1 MTYSATDMTALE
13 TMEMLFARMCNCSS
27 TSGRRSNYVKMWDLW
42 HENAAVREVWDFCE
56 TARLLVN
63 RFVKRVKEIVVDWF
77 STLAHRRYGKYD
89 AFIDW
94 ECAPID
100 EAEVFYLLQIR
111 DDATREL
118 IASKVGTSG
127 GVVERLRDEV
137 KEYTK
142 SYEKQVRLVVQRCVR
157 CLDHAQT
164 IRAESAMRAHYIGKY
179 GSDCFKD
186 NDRFNGVEFDL
197 LEADK
202 ILSNLPG
209 LWA

>member
-1 MTYSATDMTALE
+1 MTANEALAMMDRHYE
-13 TMEMLFARMCNCSS
+13 LLTARGIDTAARKKRFEMML
-27 TSGRRSNYVKMWDLW
+27 KLW
-42 HENAAVREVWDFCE
+42 KEFPLVRASWELVENAKHYAK
-56 TARLLVN
+56 
-63 RFVKRVKEIVVDWF
+63 RFVRKIADLF
-77 STLAHRRYGKYD
+77 NLLPNRRKGKYD

-94 ECAPID
+94 ECIPID

-164 IRAESAMRAHYIGKY
+164 IRAESTMRAHYIGKY

-197 LEADK
+197 MEADK